1 MTTLTNGTKV
11 LGTVRRVVRRG
22 LGHVR
27 GPPWDGLY
35 GGGVTTLD
43 LPRSVV
49 LALWLAQDGVDR
61 AAMARAVQVDD
72 EPHTVRA
79 TVDGTEHLD
88 GPLSLLL
95 DVCGPGPRDVAALV
109 PAPGDASGAPPAV
122 STAATTAG
130 EALLVRS
137 ERACVAA
144 VPGVERFGSD
154 LEPGHLVTWEVH
166 GVADWRTTV
175 LGTAGSLADAER
187 DLRQGLLDATE
198 ALVRLDVARW
208 RPDAAEQIAGLR
220 DLDLPAWRL
229 PSGIE
234 GRRVRVLA
242 SAARLRGIVA
252 LATQDD
258 GGAVNLWQA
267 DQRSTALR
275 EVDRV
280 ARRAMAAAATSIAR

>member
-1 MTTLTNGTKV
+1 M
-11 LGTVRRVVRRG
+11 
-22 LGHVR
+22 
-27 GPPWDGLY
+27 
-35 GGGVTTLD
+35 TTLD
-43 LPRSVV
+43 LPRSVL

-61 AAMARAVQVDD
+61 TALARAVQADD

-79 TVDGTEHLD
+79 AVDGDDHVD

-95 DVCGPGPRDVAALV
+95 DVCGPGARDVAALV
-109 PAPGDASGAPPAV
+109 PAPGDASAAPPAV
-122 STAATTAG
+122 SAAATTAG
-130 EALLVRS
+130 EAVLVRS
-137 ERACVAA
+137 DLACVAA
-144 VPGVERFGSD
+144 VPDVERFGSD

-166 GVADWRTTV
+166 GVADWRTSV
-175 LGTAGSLADAER
+175 LANAGSLADAER
-187 DLRQGLLDATE
+187 ELRQGLVDATE

-208 RPDAAEQIAGLR
+208 RPDAAEQIATLR
-220 DLDLPAWRL
+220 DTDLPAWRL
-229 PSGIE
+229 PAGLE

-242 SAARLRGIVA
+242 SAARLRRIVA

-280 ARRAMAAAATSIAR
+280 ARRAMAAAATTIAV

>member
-1 MTTLTNGTKV
+1 MTTLTNGTNV
-11 LGTVRRVVRRG
+11 LGTHRRVARRG

-27 GPPWDGLY
+27 GADRCGPY
-35 GGGVTTLD
+35 GGAVTTLD

-79 TVDGTEHLD
+79 TVDGSEHVD

-122 STAATTAG
+122 SAAATTAG
-130 EALLVRS
+130 EAVLVRS
-137 ERACVAA
+137 ELACVAA

-154 LEPGHLVTWEVH
+154 LEPGHLVTWDVH
-166 GVADWRTTV
+166 GVADWRTAV
-175 LGTAGSLADAER
+175 LGASGSLSDAER
-187 DLRQGLLDATE
+187 ALRQGLIDATD

-229 PSGIE
+229 PEGIE

-280 ARRAMAAAATSIAR
+280 ARRAMAAAATSVAP